1 MFEWNK
7 KEMPQII
14 GEVAEIALKAAEEK
28 GLTFREVMYLPEA
41 IDARIKDEIK
51 KRNEPFLSLGITSNS
66 VERSG
71 ENDT

>member
-1 MFEWNK
+1 MFECNK
-7 KEMPQII
+7 KEMLQII

-51 KRNEPFLSLGITSNS
+51 KRNEPFRRTPQQ
-66 VERSG
+66 
-71 ENDT
+71 

>member
-1 MFEWNK
+1 MFECNK
-7 KEMPQII
+7 KEMLQII

-51 KRNEPFLSLGITSNS
+51 KMNEPFRRTPQQ
-66 VERSG
+66 
-71 ENDT
+71 